1 MFAFFWTCSRAQQL
15 RRNGEKRRLSSPV
28 YLFPREEINERIYA
42 YTPRLRAY
50 PNLPSTP
57 PNLSLSLFFLL
68 ASSIDI
74 VVRPP
79 LHLFP
84 LFVSDLNLRPGY
96 QLAVL
101 LFALHQ
107 HQDLISVTVLTI
119 GAVVIIFVFQPR
131 PLVVFDMGISHSLCV
146 CEYIS
151 RSKQLPISPFR
162 SEIKER
168 FPCIQIQ
175 RIFLIVF
182 FPFDESS
189 SNLT

>member
-1 MFAFFWTCSRAQQL
+1 M
-15 RRNGEKRRLSSPV
+15 

-50 PNLPSTP
+50 PNLPSTS

-74 VVRPP
+74 VVCPP

-84 LFVSDLNLRPGY
+84 LFVSDVNLRPGY

-168 FPCIQIQ
+168 FPCIQTQ
-175 RIFLIVF
+175 GIF
-182 FPFDESS
+182 
-189 SNLT
+189 

>member
-50 PNLPSTP
+50 PNLPSTS

-175 RIFLIVF
+175 GIF
-182 FPFDESS
+182 
-189 SNLT
+189 